1 MKAIER
7 KRYILDELQRNGSV
21 VITDLAERI
30 QVSSMTIRRD
40 LNAMAEDGMVTL
52 EHGGAVLNSGSL
64 FECSISFKNEINVS
78 EKQRIAAKCMEYIN
92 EGDSVFLDAGTTP
105 NELAALL
112 RGKRNISVLTHSLLV
127 ANTTATMRNI
137 KLIMCPGEFRE
148 NSMAFLGPLTDDFI
162 QHFQIDTLFLALEGI
177 DLTDGLSVVDVQD
190 GHTKKVLVE
199 KAKRVICMADHSKFS
214 GDGMARMVFWSQV
227 DVLVT
232 ADRTENRPLLD
243 TIRRQ
248 GVKVITVPAAE

>member
-1 MKAIER
+1 MNAIER
-7 KRYILDELQRNGSV
+7 KRYILNELQRNGSV

-52 EHGGAVLNSGSL
+52 EHGGAVLNNGSL
-64 FECSISFKNEINVS
+64 FECNMICKSEINAT

-92 EGDSVFLDAGTTP
+92 EGDSIFLDAGTTP
-105 NELAALL
+105 NEVAVLL
-112 RGKRNISVLTHSLLV
+112 RGKRNISVLTHSLMV
-127 ANTTATMRNI
+127 ANTTANMRNI

-162 QHFQIDTLFLALEGI
+162 QHFQIDTLFLSLEGI
-177 DLTDGLSVVDVQD
+177 DLNDGLSVVDVQD

-199 KAKRVICMADHSKFS
+199 KAKRVICIADHSKFNKS
-214 GDGMARMVFWSQV
+214 FFYKIAPVADV
-227 DVLVT
+227 DLVVTDTGLDAATQELFRQNNVPLVL
-232 ADRTENRPLLD
+232 A
-243 TIRRQ
+243 
-248 GVKVITVPAAE
+248 

>member
-1 MKAIER
+1 MQHQ
-7 KRYILDELQRNGSV
+7 LQ
-21 VITDLAERI
+21 
-30 QVSSMTIRRD
+30 
-40 LNAMAEDGMVTL
+40 
-52 EHGGAVLNSGSL
+52 
-64 FECSISFKNEINVS
+64 NEINVS

-162 QHFQIDTLFLALEGI
+162 QHFQIDTLFSLAG
-177 DLTDGLSVVDVQD
+177 
-190 GHTKKVLVE
+190 GH
-199 KAKRVICMADHSKFS
+199 RSD
-214 GDGMARMVFWSQV
+214 
-227 DVLVT
+227 
-232 ADRTENRPLLD
+232 
-243 TIRRQ
+243 
-248 GVKVITVPAAE
+248 

>member
-1 MKAIER
+1 MNAIER

-40 LNAMAEDGMVTL
+40 LMQRAEDGRVTL

-64 FECSISFKNEINVS
+64 FECSISFKRDQCVR
-78 EKQRIAAKCMEYIN
+78 KAAHRGQVYGVHQRRRFRFSGCGHHAQR
-92 EGDSVFLDAGTTP
+92 V
-105 NELAALL
+105 AAL
-112 RGKRNISVLTHSLLV
+112 RCGKRNISVLTHSLLV

-162 QHFQIDTLFLALEGI
+162 QHFQIDTLFLSLEGI
-177 DLTDGLSVVDVQD
+177 DL
-190 GHTKKVLVE
+190 
-199 KAKRVICMADHSKFS
+199 I
-214 GDGMARMVFWSQV
+214 
-227 DVLVT
+227 
-232 ADRTENRPLLD
+232 
-243 TIRRQ
+243 
-248 GVKVITVPAAE
+248 

>member
-52 EHGGAVLNSGSL
+52 ERGGAVLNSGSL

-112 RGKRNISVLTHSLLV
+112 RGKRNIRVLTHSLLV

-199 KAKRVICMADHSKFS
+199 KAKRVICMADHSKFNKS
-214 GDGMARMVFWSQV
+214 FFYKIAPITDV
-227 DVLVT
+227 DL
-232 ADRTENRPLLD
+232 
-243 TIRRQ
+243 
-248 GVKVITVPAAE
+248 VITDDGLDAATQELFRQNNIPLVLA

>member
-1 MKAIER
+1 MNAIER

-162 QHFQIDTLFLALEGI
+162 QHFQIDTLFLSLEGI
-177 DLTDGLSVVDVQD
+177 DLNDGLSVVDVQD

-199 KAKRVICMADHSKFS
+199 KAKRVICIADHSKFNKS
-214 GDGMARMVFWSQV
+214 FFYKIAPVADV
-227 DVLVT
+227 DLVVTDTGLDAATQELFRQNNVPLVL
-232 ADRTENRPLLD
+232 A
-243 TIRRQ
+243 
-248 GVKVITVPAAE
+248 

>member
-1 MKAIER
+1 MNAIER

-148 NSMAFLGPLTDDFI
+148 NSMAFLG
-162 QHFQIDTLFLALEGI
+162 H
-177 DLTDGLSVVDVQD
+177 LTDGLSVVDVQD

-199 KAKRVICMADHSKFS
+199 KAKRVICMADHSKFNKS
-214 GDGMARMVFWSQV
+214 FFYKIAPITDV
-227 DVLVT
+227 DL
-232 ADRTENRPLLD
+232 
-243 TIRRQ
+243 
-248 GVKVITVPAAE
+248 VITDDGLDAATQELFRQNNIPLVLA

>member
-92 EGDSVFLDAGTTP
+92 EGDSVFSGCGHHAQRAGC
-105 NELAALL
+105 AAA
-112 RGKRNISVLTHSLLV
+112 RQTQHQC
-127 ANTTATMRNI
+127 TD
-137 KLIMCPGEFRE
+137 
-148 NSMAFLGPLTDDFI
+148 PLSAGS
-162 QHFQIDTLFLALEGI
+162 QHHRYHAEHQAHHVSG
-177 DLTDGLSVVDVQD
+177 
-190 GHTKKVLVE
+190 
-199 KAKRVICMADHSKFS
+199 RV
-214 GDGMARMVFWSQV
+214 
-227 DVLVT
+227 
-232 ADRTENRPLLD
+232 P
-243 TIRRQ
+243 
-248 GVKVITVPAAE
+248 

>member
-1 MKAIER
+1 MNAIER

-105 NELAALL
+105 NELAALYY
-112 RGKRNISVLTHSLLV
+112 RGAS
-127 ANTTATMRNI
+127 
-137 KLIMCPGEFRE
+137 
-148 NSMAFLGPLTDDFI
+148 
-162 QHFQIDTLFLALEGI
+162 
-177 DLTDGLSVVDVQD
+177 
-190 GHTKKVLVE
+190 
-199 KAKRVICMADHSKFS
+199 
-214 GDGMARMVFWSQV
+214 
-227 DVLVT
+227 T
-232 ADRTENRPLLD
+232 ADGTGRKKIGRNDPCPCGSGKKFKKCCGR
-243 TIRRQ
+243 
-248 GVKVITVPAAE
+248 

>member
-1 MKAIER
+1 MNAIER

-30 QVSSMTIRRD
+30 QVSSMTIRLD

-162 QHFQIDTLFLALEGI
+162 QHFQIDTLFLSLEGI

-190 GHTKKVLVE
+190 GHTKKALVE
-199 KAKRVICMADHSKFS
+199 KAKRVICMADHSKFNKS
-214 GDGMARMVFWSQV
+214 FFYKIAPITDV
-227 DVLVT
+227 DL
-232 ADRTENRPLLD
+232 
-243 TIRRQ
+243 
-248 GVKVITVPAAE
+248 VITDDGLDAATQELFRQNNIPLVLA

>member
-1 MKAIER
+1 MNAIER
-7 KRYILDELQRNGSV
+7 KRYILNELQRNGSV

-52 EHGGAVLNSGSL
+52 EHGGAVLNNGSL
-64 FECSISFKNEINVS
+64 FEYNMSFKSEINAT

-92 EGDSVFLDAGTTP
+92 EGDSIFLDAGTTP
-105 NELAALL
+105 NEVAVLL
-112 RGKRNISVLTHSLLV
+112 RGKRNISVLTHSLMV
-127 ANTTATMRNI
+127 ANTTANMRNI

-162 QHFQIDTLFLALEGI
+162 QHFQIDTLFLSLEGI
-177 DLTDGLSVVDVQD
+177 DLNDGLSVVDVQD

-199 KAKRVICMADHSKFS
+199 KAKRVICIADHSKFNKS
-214 GDGMARMVFWSQV
+214 FFYKIAPVADV
-227 DVLVT
+227 DLVVTDTGLDAATQELFRQNNVPLVL
-232 ADRTENRPLLD
+232 A
-243 TIRRQ
+243 
-248 GVKVITVPAAE
+248 

>member
-1 MKAIER
+1 MNAIER
-7 KRYILDELQRNGSV
+7 KRYILNELQRNGSV

-52 EHGGAVLNSGSL
+52 EHGGAVLNNGSL
-64 FECSISFKNEINVS
+64 FERNMSFKSEINAT

-92 EGDSVFLDAGTTP
+92 EGDSIFLDAGTTP
-105 NELAALL
+105 NEVAVLL
-112 RGKRNISVLTHSLLV
+112 RGKRNISVLTHSLMV
-127 ANTTATMRNI
+127 ANTTANMRNI

-162 QHFQIDTLFLALEGI
+162 QHFQIDTLFLSLEGI
-177 DLTDGLSVVDVQD
+177 DLNDGLSVVDVQD

-199 KAKRVICMADHSKFS
+199 KAKRVICIADHSKFNKS
-214 GDGMARMVFWSQV
+214 FFYKIAPVADV
-227 DVLVT
+227 DLVVTDTGLDAATQELFRQNNVPLVL
-232 ADRTENRPLLD
+232 A
-243 TIRRQ
+243 
-248 GVKVITVPAAE
+248 